1 MHDTDF
7 LQDLLVVYAFG
18 AGVVYL
24 FYRLRQPPI
33 VGFLVTGMVV
43 GPYGLSLIAEE
54 STVHVLAE
62 IGVMLLLF
70 SLGLEFSLKKLLKL
84 RLVALGTGSMQV
96 LSTVGAAMLLGIA
109 LHIPLSQGIFLG
121 FLVALSST
129 AVVLKMLLERG
140 EMNSIQGRVSLG
152 ILLFQDFCIVPMLVI
167 IPLLNSRGSIWI
179 PLGYA
184 LVRAAVVIILVLT
197 VARYLFPELLR
208 RVTATRSKE
217 LFIITSITMF
227 LGTAWMT
234 SLAGLSL
241 AVGSF
246 LAGLILSESEYSQQI
261 FSEIRPFRDTLN
273 SLFFIS
279 IGMLVQPGFLWTHP
293 GPIILLILSILI
305 GKFLLVTVPILLTGL
320 PVQIALLVGMRL
332 AQIGEFS
339 FVLLEFGSGLN
350 LITSDWYQMI
360 LTAAVGT
367 MMVTPVIFILSESLA
382 SQPLILRWGSLVGQG
397 KVLRELETASSR
409 LRDHVIIC
417 GFGVSGRNVAR
428 VLKLHRIRYLA
439 MELNSEIISRERA
452 SGEPIYFGD
461 CNDVEI
467 LAHAGIQEARVIV
480 FAISDPFTIPRAV
493 RLARQL
499 NPDLTILART
509 KYVAETDR
517 LLELGATEVVSEE
530 FEATMELVTCILGVY
545 NLPRDLVA
553 KEIRSIR
560 ESAYGLFR
568 LARSTVPRLRLSSE
582 IDVFTETVEV
592 ARDSP
597 ICKRSIGEVRVR
609 QVWGVSI
616 LGIIRDKNTVNN
628 PGPEEL
634 IVEGDRLI
642 LSGTQE
648 QLSRARKTL
657 LGLPD

>member
-1 MHDTDF
+1 
-7 LQDLLVVYAFG
+7 
-18 AGVVYL
+18 
-24 FYRLRQPPI
+24 
-33 VGFLVTGMVV
+33 
-43 GPYGLSLIAEE
+43 
-54 STVHVLAE
+54 
-62 IGVMLLLF
+62 
-70 SLGLEFSLKKLLKL
+70 
-84 RLVALGTGSMQV
+84 
-96 LSTVGAAMLLGIA
+96 
-109 LHIPLSQGIFLG
+109 
-121 FLVALSST
+121 
-129 AVVLKMLLERG
+129 
-140 EMNSIQGRVSLG
+140 
-152 ILLFQDFCIVPMLVI
+152 
-167 IPLLNSRGSIWI
+167 
-179 PLGYA
+179 
-184 LVRAAVVIILVLT
+184 
-197 VARYLFPELLR
+197 
-208 RVTATRSKE
+208 
-217 LFIITSITMF
+217 
-227 LGTAWMT
+227 
-234 SLAGLSL
+234 
-241 AVGSF
+241 
-246 LAGLILSESEYSQQI
+246 
-261 FSEIRPFRDTLN
+261 
-273 SLFFIS
+273 
-279 IGMLVQPGFLWTHP
+279 MLVQPGFLWTHP